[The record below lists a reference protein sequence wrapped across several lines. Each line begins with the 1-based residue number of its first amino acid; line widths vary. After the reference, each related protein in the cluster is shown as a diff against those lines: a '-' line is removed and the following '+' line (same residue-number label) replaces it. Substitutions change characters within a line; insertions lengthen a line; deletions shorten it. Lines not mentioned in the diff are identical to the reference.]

1 MEIREVFSREAK
13 ELFSKESLEKVSSPE
28 RLDTLLEVTTPI
40 GWMALT
46 AMCIMVFSILMW
58 AVFGALVEKVE
69 GVGILLD
76 SSGIVKVSSVSNGRV
91 ESVRVRT
98 GDRVKKGDVIATLE
112 LPALEV
118 DSKVTR
124 SNINLSQNEREA
136 MTTAAQYDAKRY
148 EQEISEVI
156 VSAYDGIVDEI
167 TVVPD
172 NIVAAGS
179 TICTIRRDE
188 GRDEMTGVMY
198 VPAVNGKKIQPGITL
213 QLNPNGS
220 NSSEEGSLLAVVRS
234 VSRYPVSSGAITRR
248 VGNPELAQW
257 FIAKND
263 NAAMEVTF
271 ELVKDT
277 DSGTGYL
284 WTSSVGTH
292 KPVTSGSVC
301 SGFVVVDR
309 KPPIEKVFYKVS
321 QWLRSR

>member
-1 MEIREVFSREAK
+1 MENR
-13 ELFSKESLEKVSSPE
+13 ELFSKESLAKLSSPE

-58 AVFGALVEKVE
+58 SVFGALVDKVE

-76 SSGIVKVSSVSNGRV
+76 SSGIARVSSVSSGRV

-98 GDRVKKGDVIATLE
+98 GDRVKKGDVIATLQM
-112 LPALEV
+112 PGLEV

-136 MTTAAQYDAKRY
+136 LTTAAQYDAKHY
-148 EQEISEVI
+148 EQEVSETV

-167 TVVPD
+167 AVIPD

-188 GRDEMTGVMY
+188 GREEMTGVIY
-198 VPAVNGKKIQPGITL
+198 VPAVNGKKIQPGMTL

-220 NSSEEGSLLAVVRS
+220 DSSEEGSLLAVVRS
-234 VSRYPVSSGAITRR
+234 ASRYPVSSGAITRR
-248 VGNPELAQW
+248 VGNQELAQW

-277 DSGTGYL
+277 ESGTGYL
-284 WTSSVGTH
+284 WTSSVGNH
-292 KPVTSGSVC
+292 RPVTSGSVC

-309 KPPIEKVFYKVS
+309 KPPLEKVFYKVS

>member
-1 MEIREVFSREAK
+1 MENR
-13 ELFSKESLEKVSSPE
+13 ELFSKESLAKLSSPE

-40 GWMALT
+40 GWMVLT

-58 AVFGALVEKVE
+58 SVFGALVDKVE

-76 SSGIVKVSSVSNGRV
+76 SSGIARVSSVSSGRV

-98 GDRVKKGDVIATLE
+98 GDRVKKGDVIATLQM
-112 LPALEV
+112 LGLEV

-136 MTTAAQYDAKRY
+136 LTTAAQYDAKRY
-148 EQEISEVI
+148 EQEVSETV

-167 TVVPD
+167 AVIPD

-188 GRDEMTGVMY
+188 GREEMTGVIY
-198 VPAVNGKKIQPGITL
+198 VPAVNGKKIQPGMTL

-220 NSSEEGSLLAVVRS
+220 DSSEEGSLLAVVRS
-234 VSRYPVSSGAITRR
+234 ASRYPVSSGAITRR
-248 VGNPELAQW
+248 VGNQELAQW

-277 DSGTGYL
+277 ESGTGYL
-284 WTSSVGTH
+284 WTSSVGNH
-292 KPVTSGSVC
+292 RPVTSGSVC

-309 KPPIEKVFYKVS
+309 KPPLEKVFYKVS

>member
-1 MEIREVFSREAK
+1 MENR
-13 ELFSKESLEKVSSPE
+13 ELFSKESLAKLSSPE

-58 AVFGALVEKVE
+58 SVFGALVDKVE

-76 SSGIVKVSSVSNGRV
+76 SSGIARVSSVSSGRV

-98 GDRVKKGDVIATLE
+98 GDRVKKGDVIATLQM
-112 LPALEV
+112 PGLEV

-136 MTTAAQYDAKRY
+136 LTTAAQYDAKRY
-148 EQEISEVI
+148 EQEVSETV

-167 TVVPD
+167 AVIPD

-188 GRDEMTGVMY
+188 GREEMTGVIY
-198 VPAVNGKKIQPGITL
+198 VPAVNGKKIQPGMTL

-220 NSSEEGSLLAVVRS
+220 DSSEEGSLLAVVRS
-234 VSRYPVSSGAITRR
+234 ASRYPVSSGAITRR
-248 VGNPELAQW
+248 VGNQELAQW

-271 ELVKDT
+271 ELGKDT
-277 DSGTGYL
+277 ESGTGYL
-284 WTSSVGTH
+284 WTSSVGNH
-292 KPVTSGSVC
+292 RPVTSGSVC

-309 KPPIEKVFYKVS
+309 KPPLEKVFYKVS

>member
-1 MEIREVFSREAK
+1 MENR
-13 ELFSKESLEKVSSPE
+13 ELFSKESLAKLSSPE

-58 AVFGALVEKVE
+58 SVFGALVDKVE

-76 SSGIVKVSSVSNGRV
+76 SSGIARVSSVSSGRV

-98 GDRVKKGDVIATLE
+98 GDRVKKGDVIATLQM
-112 LPALEV
+112 LGLEV

-136 MTTAAQYDAKRY
+136 LTTAAQYDAKRY
-148 EQEISEVI
+148 EQEVSETV

-167 TVVPD
+167 AVIPD

-188 GRDEMTGVMY
+188 GREEMTGVIY
-198 VPAVNGKKIQPGITL
+198 VPAVNGKKIQPGMTL

-220 NSSEEGSLLAVVRS
+220 DSSEEGSLLAVVRS
-234 VSRYPVSSGAITRR
+234 ASRYPVSSGAITRR
-248 VGNPELAQW
+248 VGNQELAQW

-277 DSGTGYL
+277 ESGTGYL
-284 WTSSVGTH
+284 WTSSVGNH
-292 KPVTSGSVC
+292 RPVTSGSVC

-309 KPPIEKVFYKVS
+309 KPPLEKVFYKVS